1 MVGILVSFWNGPFS
15 GAVFVSG
22 RVYTLIVS
30 LFCFEARQ
38 LPFFYTTKTCVF
50 FCEKKVE
57 LKKLEAEN
65 AARFG
70 PGNRLLEG
78 MAGPLGNEHLPE
90 VYCNLPET
98 DSELFTP

>member
-1 MVGILVSFWNGPFS
+1 M
-15 GAVFVSG
+15 
-22 RVYTLIVS
+22 
-30 LFCFEARQ
+30 
-38 LPFFYTTKTCVF
+38 K
-50 FCEKKVE
+50 KKVE

-78 MAGPLGNEHLPE
+78 MTGPLGNENLPE